1 MGIFDIKHWLVI
13 LLVVALLFGTRRL
26 RSLGSDLG
34 EAIQGFRRAS
44 REAEDDLPAAASIT
58 KRSEETVTSAQP
70 VSHDT
75 QPRA

>member
-44 REAEDDLPAAASIT
+44 REAEDETPVTAGLAKP
-58 KRSEETVTSAQP
+58 SEDSVATAQKAN
-70 VSHDT
+70 HDT